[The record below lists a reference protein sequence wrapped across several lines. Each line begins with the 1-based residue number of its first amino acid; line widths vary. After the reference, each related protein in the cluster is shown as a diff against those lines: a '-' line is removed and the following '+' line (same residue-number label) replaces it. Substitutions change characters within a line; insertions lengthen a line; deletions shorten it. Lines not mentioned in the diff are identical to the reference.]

1 MKYFE
6 PHDSIDCGPVCLK
19 MISHHFGR
27 DYTIQYLRSISN
39 INRSGVSLYGLSKGA
54 EKIGFTTTTAEVS
67 LNYLIEKANLPCILY
82 WDNNHF
88 VVLYKVKTG
97 RKTYF
102 HIADPG
108 TGKVRLD
115 EENIRKYWLNEN
127 EKGFVL
133 LLKPSEGFYL
143 NSEPNE
149 KVRGT

>member
-27 DYTIQYLRSISN
+27 DYTIQYLRSVSN

-67 LNYLIEKANLPCILY
+67 LNYLIEKTNLPCILY
-82 WDNNHF
+82 CDNNNF
-88 VVLYKVKTG
+88 FFLYNVKIE

-102 HIADPG
+102 HIADLG
-108 TGKVRLD
+108 
-115 EENIRKYWLNEN
+115 I
-127 EKGFVL
+127 
-133 LLKPSEGFYL
+133 
-143 NSEPNE
+143 E
-149 KVRGT
+149 KVRIFFFPFGSKIIIQILVISFLRWLNFQ